1 MIQTVTVEKE
11 FSGNRVDKFLSEQ
24 FPDLSRSYIQKLIK
38 DGHVTANGK
47 IVKANYKLNALDTL
61 ALDKPELQEPD
72 IVPENIPIDILYE
85 DEDILI
91 VNKQKEL
98 VDTPIGRTLFWHS
111 CKCPDVHC
119 KDSIIWNSME

>member
-47 IVKANYKLNALDTL
+47 IVKANYTHLIHWLWINQSFKSR
-61 ALDKPELQEPD
+61 
-72 IVPENIPIDILYE
+72 ILCQR
-85 DEDILI
+85 ISQLI
-91 VNKQKEL
+91 FYMRMK
-98 VDTPIGRTLFWHS
+98 IF
-111 CKCPDVHC
+111 
-119 KDSIIWNSME
+119 